1 MKRSQFWLT
10 LAFALSSVASGCCFA
25 FPVEPSR
32 ITDDPVRRAE
42 ATAVA
47 NAYLSAHR
55 AELTPSSSVPV
66 AGTRIQ
72 GGSID
77 GMSETAF
84 EVSLLLAPNE
94 SRATEVV
101 VYVVAETPARAVG
114 AQSRSGL
121 GAVVVD
127 LGDRLDRRFTSR
139 D

>member
-1 MKRSQFWLT
+1 MKRSQFSLT
-10 LAFALSSVASGCCFA
+10 LAFALASVASGCCFA

-55 AELTPSSSVPV
+55 SELVQASSAAVAE
-66 AGTRIQ
+66 TRIQ

-77 GMSETAF
+77 AMSETAF
-84 EVSLLLAPNE
+84 EVSLVLAPNDTQ
-94 SRATEVV
+94 AAVVV

-121 GAVVVD
+121 GDVLFD